1 MNKLILIAFY
11 LFLWVIFAEKI
22 TIESIIIGL
31 VIITI
36 VIKLNKDLFTNTK
49 FYFHIKKIKY
59 YIKYFL
65 VLIVEVIKANI
76 QVAIIVLS
84 KNPNLDP
91 CIIEYKTKIMSE
103 FHQMIL
109 ANSITLTPGTLTIS
123 IDNNIVTVHCLKKD
137 FADGLYN
144 SKFEELLIR
153 IEELN
158 NAII

>member
-22 TIESIIIGL
+22 TVESIIIGL
-31 VIITI
+31 VVITI
-36 VIKLNKDLFTNTK
+36 VLKLNKDIVTK
-49 FYFHIKKIKY
+49 TKIYINVKKIKY
-59 YIKYFL
+59 YVQYFL
-65 VLIVEVIKANI
+65 VLIAEVIKANI

-91 CIIEYKTKIMSE
+91 CIIEYKTKLISE
-103 FHQMIL
+103 FHQMIF

-123 IDNNIVTVHCLKKD
+123 LENDIVKVHCLKKD
-137 FADGLYN
+137 FAKGLYN

-153 IEELN
+153 IEELD